1 MYDPESNSYTFRAY
15 LGDDILGMRIGE
27 PYSHIYGAPAIIFI
41 SPFVKEDD
49 EDYVKL
55 HELIHDE
62 DEYKTR
68 IITEILAKDL
78 LDKAFSPLF
87 FYI

>member
-1 MYDPESNSYTFRAY
+1 
-15 LGDDILGMRIGE
+15 MRIGE
-27 PYSHIYGAPAIIFI
+27 PYSHIYGAPPIIFI
-41 SPFVKEDD
+41 SPLVREEDI
-49 EDYVKL
+49 DYVRL

-78 LDKAFSPLF
+78 FDKTFSPLS